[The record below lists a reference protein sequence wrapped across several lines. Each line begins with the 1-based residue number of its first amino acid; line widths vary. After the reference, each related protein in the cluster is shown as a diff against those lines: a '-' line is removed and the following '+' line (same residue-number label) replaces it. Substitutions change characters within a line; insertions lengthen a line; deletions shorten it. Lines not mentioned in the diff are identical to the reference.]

1 MKLKDD
7 DFWKPLIAPIEVIEG
22 KEPILQVTYDEEG
35 DWMSFG
41 ESDSDDCDCLSLE
54 EALALDASLTSLP
67 DLQRGQSAW
76 RETVGDEWQ
85 VE

>member
-1 MKLKDD
+1 MKL
-7 DFWKPLIAPIEVIEG
+7 
-22 KEPILQVTYDEEG
+22 DEEG
-35 DWMSFG
+35 DWMAFG
-41 ESDSDDCDCLSLE
+41 ENESDDCDCLSLE
-54 EALALDASLTSLP
+54 EAIALDASLTSLP